1 MKRWSA
7 AEDKVVK
14 DHASTLTAKQIGH
27 LLGRTEKSIGARAA
41 VIGIQLRKR
50 GDAYH
55 GRKYPEAD
63 IELARQLHETGMG
76 LRMIAEKMEIPFA
89 SLKNYF
95 Y

>member
-7 AEDKVVK
+7 AEDKVLK

-27 LLGRTEKSIGARAA
+27 LLGRTAKSIGARAA
-41 VIGIQLRKR
+41 VVGIELRKR

-55 GRKYPEAD
+55 GRKYSEAD
-63 IELARQLHETGMG
+63 IEMARQLHSAGMG
-76 LRMIAEKMEIPFA
+76 LRLVAEKMEIPFA

>member
-1 MKRWSA
+1 MKRWSS
-7 AEDKVVK
+7 AEDKTLK

-27 LLGRTEKSIGARAA
+27 LLGRTARAISQRA
-41 VIGIQLRKR
+41 ARIGVEMRKH

-63 IELARQLHETGMG
+63 IETARQLYSSGMS
-76 LRMIAEKMEIPFA
+76 LKLVAEKMEIPFA

>member
-1 MKRWSA
+1 MKRWSS
-7 AEDKVVK
+7 AEDKTLK
-14 DHASTLTAKQIGH
+14 DHASTLTAKQIGN
-27 LLGRTEKSIGARAA
+27 LLGRTAGAISHRASI
-41 VIGIQLRKR
+41 IGVEMRKR

-63 IELARQLHETGMG
+63 IEMARQLHREGMS
-76 LRMIAEKMEIPFA
+76 LKLVAEKMEIPFA